1 LHYKK
6 KKRRV
11 GAANYLIEGNDKYIR
26 RYPETDLVKILKD
39 SGYHSDELEETDP
52 EDEWPTIQ
60 PAVEED
66 STITEEVIKKK
77 TTSIYIYERWWRSS
91 AVFIILMFY
100 FISLNYQEKY
110 K

>member
-11 GAANYLIEGNDKYIR
+11 GAANYLIESNDKYIR

-39 SGYHSDELEETDP
+39 SGYHSDEWEETDP

-66 STITEEVIKKK
+66 DSTNTEEAIKKK

-100 FISLNYQEKY
+100 FIS
-110 K
+110 